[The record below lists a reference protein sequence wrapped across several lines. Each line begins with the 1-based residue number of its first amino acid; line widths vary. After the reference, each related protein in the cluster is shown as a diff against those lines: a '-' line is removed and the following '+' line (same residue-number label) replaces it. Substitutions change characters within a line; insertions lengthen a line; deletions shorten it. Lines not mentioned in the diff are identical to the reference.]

1 MEKIET
7 KSRLE
12 YDKDIWD
19 KLKKRVREDDIY
31 KDGTHLQTYIL
42 YTFNIE
48 KVNKSK
54 R

>member
-19 KLKKRVREDDIY
+19 KLKKRVRED
-31 KDGTHLQTYIL
+31 GTHLQTYIL
-42 YTFNIE
+42 YTFYIK
-48 KVNKSK
+48 KVKRSK